1 MAKRY
6 PRTLS
11 SGANNTV
18 IALTET
24 EVGKLFTGDTRSD
37 IGSEA
42 EKMRYANGVNRLV
55 ARFLRLDVKE
65 DLDADMLVMERLT
78 HKRGPCTPF
87 IRMDFRAYDQE
98 RRLLWL
104 DVFETELAELHAA
117 GFAHRD
123 LRRPSNLPGLR
134 YDNIFL
140 TDRGLRL
147 IDVGISA
154 LKNKVGQRL
163 FDRFVT
169 REMEEY
175 ELFREEFLS
184 R

>member
-1 MAKRY
+1 MTKRH

-18 IALTET
+18 IALTKS
-24 EVGKLFTGDTRSD
+24 EVGKLFSGNTRSD

-42 EKMRYANGVNRLV
+42 EKLRFANGINDLV
-55 ARFLRLDVKE
+55 VKFVRLDVNDE
-65 DLDADMLVMERLT
+65 LDTDMLVMERLY
-78 HKRGPCTPF
+78 P
-87 IRMDFRAYDQE
+87 MDFRAYENQ

-104 DVFETELAELHAA
+104 DVFEDELRSLHQA
-117 GFAHRD
+117 GFVHRH
-123 LRRPSNLPGLR
+123 LCRPSNMPGMR

-140 TDRGLRL
+140 TETGLRL

-154 LKNKVGQRL
+154 LQSQVGDRL
-163 FDRFVT
+163 LERFVI
-169 REMEEY
+169 REWVEFEV
-175 ELFREEFLS
+175 FRKAFLA